1 MRRCQSLQESAS
13 GFINRPASSSSSSYF
28 PRVRFADDEV
38 VFHFSLSRVNSAAAL
53 SPWRPYSSLLDLPLY
68 CLSTVFGCLPQF
80 MLHQSS

>member
-13 GFINRPASSSSSSYF
+13 GFINRPASSSSSYF

-38 VFHFSLSRVNSAAAL
+38 VSTSLCLESTPL
-53 SPWRPYSSLLDLPLY
+53 QPWRPYSSLLDLPLY
-68 CLSTVFGCLPQF
+68 RLSTVFGCLPQF